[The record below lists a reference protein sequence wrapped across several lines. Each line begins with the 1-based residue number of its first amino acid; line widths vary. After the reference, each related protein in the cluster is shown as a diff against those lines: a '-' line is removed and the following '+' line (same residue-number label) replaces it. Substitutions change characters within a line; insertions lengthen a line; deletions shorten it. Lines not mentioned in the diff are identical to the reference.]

1 MVLDERDGLVEVP
14 LTKPFRVGLV
24 WTEGTSLFDIVACS
38 FEATPDIT
46 APTVSLTAPAS
57 GATVSGWDV
66 EHHEVELVLERG
78 VVQDVQA
85 RVRRTHLAQPEEA
98 TR

>member
-1 MVLDERDGLVEVP
+1 MTTHEEVLRLCGPEPEEHERFAAPDRRVLIYRGRRVVP
-14 LTKPFRVGLV
+14 RRQRRFG
-24 WTEGTSLFDIVACS
+24 WI
-38 FEATPDIT
+38 
-46 APTVSLTAPAS
+46 
-57 GATVSGWDV
+57 ATVSGWDV

>member
-1 MVLDERDGLVEVP
+1 MIWNSVAGRRERIRLTPAARGPHARPAQRSASCPGRRVVP
-14 LTKPFRVGLV
+14 RRQRRFG
-24 WTEGTSLFDIVACS
+24 WI
-38 FEATPDIT
+38 
-46 APTVSLTAPAS
+46 
-57 GATVSGWDV
+57 ATVSGWDV